1 MQKILRATGVSRAG
15 LKPLLVFIYKHVIMK
30 TKEFKFN
37 ESVVNFEI
45 DDKNVMVNATEM
57 AKIFNA
63 EVWNFLRLEGT
74 KKFIDVCLKTSEV
87 RFFEESKSENSRF
100 LNMKK
105 EEDLYVSR
113 QKSGTWMHRVLALK
127 FAAWLNPEFELWVY
141 STIDEILFGQYSELD
156 AKIKETAER
165 KARIKFLREDI
176 ENNPPADERIQ
187 ELLQLESED
196 KTESR
201 KPFSQI
207 GKKVKDEYQ
216 QQIIKIQEE
225 KKNK

>member
-1 MQKILRATGVSRAG
+1 ME
-15 LKPLLVFIYKHVIMK
+15 
-30 TKEFKFN
+30 TKSFQFG

-45 DDKNVMVNATEM
+45 DNKNVMVNATEM
-57 AKIFNA
+57 AKVFGKQVVAFMRN
-63 EVWNFLRLEGT
+63 EDTQNF
-74 KKFIDVCLKTSEV
+74 IQACLKSE
-87 RFFEESKSENSRF
+87 KSHF
-100 LNMKK
+100 LNIEK

-113 QKSGTWMHRVLALK
+113 QKSGTWMHRILALK
-127 FAAWLNPEFELWVY
+127 FAAWLNPDFEVWVY
-141 STIDEILFGQYSELD
+141 SVIDEILFGQYSELD

-176 ENNPPADERIQ
+176 ESNPPADERIQ

-196 KTESR
+196 KKESR

-225 KKNK
+225 LKNK